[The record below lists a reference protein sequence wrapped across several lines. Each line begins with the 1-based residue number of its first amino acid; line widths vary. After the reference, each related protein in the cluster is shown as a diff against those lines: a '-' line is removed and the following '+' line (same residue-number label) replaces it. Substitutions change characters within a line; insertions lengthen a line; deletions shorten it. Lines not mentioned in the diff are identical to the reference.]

1 MGRESPA
8 NMPKLQKITH
18 NNSGNAGGGSGIL
31 NKAEHH
37 MRSTHLKLE
46 PIESVG
52 FGNPSGLL
60 TTQGADPKHVNQSVQ
75 FQKGMLSPLDD
86 RNPGQQSPQIKKHV
100 VPNHM
105 NATMYRNQ
113 N

>member
-1 MGRESPA
+1 MHGPGRESPA

-18 NNSGNAGGGSGIL
+18 NNSGNAGPGIL
-31 NKAEHH
+31 NKAEAH

-60 TTQGADPKHVNQSVQ
+60 TT
-75 FQKGMLSPLDD
+75 
-86 RNPGQQSPQIKKHV
+86 
-100 VPNHM
+100 
-105 NATMYRNQ
+105 
-113 N
+113 

>member
-1 MGRESPA
+1 MESMHGVPGRESPA

-18 NNSGNAGGGSGIL
+18 NNSGNAGQPGIM

-60 TTQGADPKHVNQSVQ
+60 TT
-75 FQKGMLSPLDD
+75 
-86 RNPGQQSPQIKKHV
+86 
-100 VPNHM
+100 
-105 NATMYRNQ
+105 
-113 N
+113 

>member
-1 MGRESPA
+1 VQSHLYNAGMDNMGRESPA

-18 NNSGNAGGGSGIL
+18 NNSGNTGGGSGIL

-60 TTQGADPKHVNQSVQ
+60 TTQGNEPKHVNQSV
-75 FQKGMLSPLDD
+75 
-86 RNPGQQSPQIKKHV
+86 
-100 VPNHM
+100 
-105 NATMYRNQ
+105 
-113 N
+113 